1 MGLKSQYQISRK
13 QRLKRKAARK
23 KLTAKGANISEY
35 FYGRYYLRSGTAGSG
50 A

>member
-13 QRLKRKAARK
+13 QAFKRKDARK
-23 KLTAKGANISEY
+23 KLAAKGEKLSEY
-35 FYGRYYLRSGTAGSG
+35 FYGKYYLKPGKA